1 MKPALCA
8 VLTLLTISIP
18 ALAASSSE
26 RWNVGLAVTTKQS
39 PFLGGDTQVGVKPVI
54 IKADGSDIR
63 GPAWTFPQSPTHELY
78 LGAGFDDWDAER
90 GDSPQLQ
97 DLPELDTAVNVR
109 AGSAWKLANGS
120 VTAEVA
126 QDVAAHQSTQA
137 KLRYTHHPNSLF
149 KLRPY
154 VEVQWLA
161 ADIVNYYTGVA
172 PAQARPHRP
181 AYTADAAFA
190 LKSGARLDYAV
201 SERLTLV
208 AEVDATGYDSAVADS
223 PLIAKDVVW
232 GAAIG
237 AAYRW

>member
-1 MKPALCA
+1 M
-8 VLTLLTISIP
+8 
-18 ALAASSSE
+18 
-26 RWNVGLAVTTKQS
+26 
-39 PFLGGDTQVGVKPVI
+39 

-63 GPAWTFPQSPTHELY
+63 GPAWTFPQSPNHALY

-97 DLPELDTAVNVR
+97 DMPNLDTAVNVR
-109 AGSAWKLANGS
+109 LGSAWQLANGS

-126 QDVAAHQSTQA
+126 QAANAHQSTQA
-137 KLRYTHHPNSLF
+137 KLRYTHHPNALF
-149 KLRPY
+149 KLHPY

-161 ADIVNYYTGVA
+161 EDMVNYYTGVT

-181 AYTADAAFA
+181 AYAADAAFA
-190 LKSGARLDYAV
+190 LKSGARLDYAL

-208 AEVDATGYDSAVADS
+208 AEVDAIGYDSAVADS
-223 PLIAKDVVW
+223 PLIDKDVVW
-232 GAAIG
+232 GAAVG